1 MARPTADPLATIT
14 VKPGDSIG
22 VWLNW
27 QAQQQVDE
35 SYTVFVHLIDGNNQ
49 LITQEDYTPMGGAF
63 PTELWI
69 PKWIAGQTVNDPYQL
84 NVPAALPPGEYY
96 IEAGLYGMTSTR
108 RVPLL
113 DRGGGLAGDRVI
125 LFKVRVGL

>member
-1 MARPTADPLATIT
+1 MARPTADPLATIA

-69 PKWIAGQTVNDPYQL
+69 PKWIAGQTVNDPYQ
-84 NVPAALPPGEYY
+84 
-96 IEAGLYGMTSTR
+96 
-108 RVPLL
+108 
-113 DRGGGLAGDRVI
+113 
-125 LFKVRVGL
+125 